1 MKAYTQISGNVYS
14 VEIMS
19 TLEDSYNDK
28 LCECLLGFLFAC
40 LDPAVPTNL
49 RISEITCTAAIVFWD
64 VVNGATGLG

>member
-1 MKAYTQISGNVYS
+1 
-14 VEIMS
+14 MS

-28 LCECLLGFLFAC
+28 LCECLLGLLFAC